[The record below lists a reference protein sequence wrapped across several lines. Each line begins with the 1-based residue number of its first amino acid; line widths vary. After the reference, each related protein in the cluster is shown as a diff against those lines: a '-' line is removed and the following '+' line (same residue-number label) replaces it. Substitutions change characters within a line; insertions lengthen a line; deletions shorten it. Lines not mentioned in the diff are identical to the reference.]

1 MVSFLVL
8 DFAGIL
14 WLMPGWFLNPCFFF
28 FPCMAGGYPRTG
40 LDSQDQPEDDGIGM
54 AEGSTRFESGH
65 DTSSSKP
72 HGVGG
77 IGGGSFTSSKL
88 KKKKKTKAFP
98 GLSNSR
104 PYEGGLGAGPP
115 GKVFRPT

>member
-1 MVSFLVL
+1 MRL
-8 DFAGIL
+8 
-14 WLMPGWFLNPCFFF
+14 
-28 FPCMAGGYPRTG
+28 
-40 LDSQDQPEDDGIGM
+40 
-54 AEGSTRFESGH
+54 ESGH
-65 DTSSSKP
+65 DTSSSKL

-77 IGGGSFTSSKL
+77 VGGGSFPSSKL

-115 GKVFRPT
+115 GKVFRPA